1 MLHIAQDRAS
11 GAGGAMSIQLMTL
24 AWKTKLQV
32 SQKMALLAMC
42 DWANDEGTSLHPSMA
57 KVAERISCSE
67 RQAKRIVHSL
77 IESGWLSVV
86 GNVNGGAPG
95 QSRQYKINLAML
107 STGDTHVTG
116 DKLSRVTPKVE
127 TGDICDTGR
136 VTSATETGD
145 THVTLTTIEPPIEP
159 PNNHHIAAKPKKSPS
174 AKLGIADLVAD
185 GIAEQTAAD
194 FLEIRLAK
202 KSPLTKTAM
211 NAIKAEAEK
220 AGYPLESAISECANR
235 GWLTFKAAW
244 VQRDLPANSCASS
257 AKPSRHTLKPASEF
271 AKLVK
276 EDGSVDF

>member
-1 MLHIAQDRAS
+1 
-11 GAGGAMSIQLMTL
+11 MSIQLMTL
-24 AWKTKLQV
+24 AWKTKLPV

-42 DWANDEGTSLHPSMA
+42 DWANDEGASLHPSMA

-95 QSRQYKINLAML
+95 QSRQYKINIAML

-116 DKLSRVTPKVE
+116 DKLSRVTPKAG
-127 TGDICDTGR
+127 TGDICDKGR
-136 VTSATETGD
+136 VTFATETGD
-145 THVTLTTIEPPIEP
+145 THVTQSTIEPPIEP
-159 PNNHHIAAKPKKSPS
+159 PNNHHIVAKAKKSPS
-174 AKLGIADLVAD
+174 VKLGVSDLVANGVD
-185 GIAEQTAAD
+185 EQTAAD
-194 FLEIRLAK
+194 FLEIRIAK
-202 KSPLTKTAM
+202 KSPLTKTALEAIKLEADKAGFPLE
-211 NAIKAEAEK
+211 NAIR
-220 AGYPLESAISECANR
+220 ECVLR
-235 GWLTFKAAW
+235 GWQGFKAAW
-244 VQRDLPANSCASS
+244 VLRDMPSSSCISS